1 MVLIGAFVL
10 GVSVKADDLGW
21 LVPVFL
27 ARALLHRLRGG
38 IAASGVEPG
47 SSPTARRASPG
58 RSWLLALLD
67 TAGYISFNLGTEHAD
82 TAIVAAASAPYAV
95 IPVIAGV
102 LFFHE
107 RPTPTEWAGVGLVI
121 AGLVLLGLAVG

>member
-1 MVLIGAFVL
+1 MLSAIVA
-10 GVSVKADDLGW
+10 
-21 LVPVFL
+21 
-27 ARALLHRLRGG
+27 
-38 IAASGVEPG
+38 
-47 SSPTARRASPG
+47 
-58 RSWLLALLD
+58 LALLD

-107 RPTPTEWAGVGLVI
+107 RPTPVEWVGVGLVI
-121 AGLVLLGLAVG
+121 ADSCCLASRSGSAAAYARGRAFSGS

>member
-10 GVSVKADDLGW
+10 GVSVRADDLGW
-21 LVPVFL
+21 LVPIFL
-27 ARALLHRLRGG
+27 ARLFTTVFVAASLSRGG
-38 IAASGVEPG
+38 AWRLPER
-47 SSPTARRASPG
+47 SSRVLGALVA
-58 RSWLLALLD
+58 LALLD
-67 TAGYISFNLGTEHAD
+67 TAGYVSFNLGTEHAD

-107 RPTPTEWAGVGLVI
+107 RPTPIEWVGVGLVI